1 MMWYVALGVAFVT
14 VALAE
19 LADKTQLVCISQA
32 CRYPAVP
39 VLAGSA
45 VALVLVT
52 AVGVVFGSVLYWL
65 LPRDL
70 IGKVAGAL
78 FVAFGVLMMLSWYR
92 DRGKAD
98 GEACEEDRP
107 EGQDVIGGS
116 WRVFGST
123 LVLVA
128 LAELGDKTMLTVIAL
143 AGRYGSP
150 VSVFV
155 GASAALV
162 AVSSAGVL
170 AGRMIASRVSM
181 QAIELVA
188 AGLFIVLG
196 AVFLLGGIPGL

>member
-1 MMWYVALGVAFVT
+1 MAWYVALGVAFVT

-19 LADKTQLVCISQA
+19 MADKTQLVCISQA
-32 CRYPAVP
+32 CRYPAAP

-65 LPRDL
+65 LPPEV
-70 IGKVAGAL
+70 IGLVAGAL
-78 FVAFGVLMMLSWYR
+78 FLAFGVLMVASWYR
-92 DRGKAD
+92 DRGKGG
-98 GEACEEDRP
+98 GEACEDGTPGDP
-107 EGQDVIGGS
+107 ETVTGN

-123 LVLVA
+123 LGLVA
-128 LAELGDKTMLTVIAL
+128 LAELGDKTMLAVIAL

-150 VSVFV
+150 VAVFV

-170 AGRMIASRVSM
+170 AGRMIGRPLHRARRRLPLGRNTRSL
-181 QAIELVA
+181 IIVA
-188 AGLFIVLG
+188 
-196 AVFLLGGIPGL
+196 